1 MTDFE
6 KELKKYRKEIR
17 RLLLVKTKASA
28 GFLSELENNIMD
40 YAEANQIGDIE
51 KIKARFGSPEDVARA
66 FFAETEI
73 GTVRKRLTLRNAV
86 VAALLAAL
94 LLWGAAVTA
103 LYVEGRSDMHGSF
116 SEEIVVT
123 EGDAL

>member
-6 KELKKYRKEIR
+6 KELRAYQKEIR

-28 GFLSELENNIMD
+28 GFLSELENNMMD
-40 YAEANQIGDIE
+40 YAEANHITDIE

-73 GTVRKRLTLRNAV
+73 GAVRKKLNLRNAA

-94 LLWGAAVTA
+94 FLWGAAVTA

-116 SEEIVVT
+116 REEIIVT